1 MQHSFDPILG
11 DLLDKCEEALLNCF
25 QKLSLRFED
34 FAQEFGEYRLTASLC
49 HLYMGEMEALWKE
62 RSSSLEMIQA
72 IQRSL
77 LNYTTGVATPH
88 ENATSLVETASPS
101 ETLES
106 TDVEMKV
113 EDVNAEKKTKESI
126 AIAAETEPTSK
137 TSSCVAEGNAID
149 TPNETQ
155 IGPNENA
162 MQSVDTGA
170 KTENPPVLAAQL
182 AFGEFRREQE
192 LREAVESC
200 LAQWQCIQ
208 WPTELNSTFLI
219 PTSVALSNQSP
230 KVKSEPITLQSV
242 AVADE
247 DNTESYSVMEELKR
261 VMIDLTQDQVI
272 LVPPPVKPTT
282 LVLYHPVFINH
293 QTPKNHPECP
303 ERMERVVNILN
314 SLAEK
319 HQETIKLDRLSM
331 SPEELCPPETTL
343 LMVHSPTYLRQL
355 KERSIEAG
363 SQSASSSTAS
373 SPSSRALVFES
384 DSGIREEAPKRESRK
399 NNGRPPLV
407 GAFGAASLE
416 QNDVELDTFVSSKSW
431 DVARAAAGTVCL
443 AVDQVVRKEYHNAV
457 CLVRP
462 PGHHVGRHGRTE
474 NAPSSGFC
482 LLNNVVIG
490 ATHARLYPWVRKVAV
505 FDWDIHHGN
514 GTEELLKD
522 DPDAF
527 FASIHLYLSGKY
539 FPGTGKSCETGN
551 RVNVALENTGAG
563 SGSQAFRSALELK
576 VLPAMRAFRPDIIFI
591 SAGFDGHRDDILGGV
606 AAVNNPNVPAGYVEK
621 DFAWAT
627 LETLKLAAEVCDGRV
642 ISVLE
647 GGYDVHRET
656 NSLAKSVA
664 AHVAAISAYETAR
677 RKTGDNLIADVE
689 IKEGADDKTAAA
701 LVHASPIPMERF
713 IKKERVGLLE
723 KLLSADVTDENAI
736 IVDDEENEEEGG
748 GDGTREVHDDGDI
761 ENEEDLEEEEEDGDV
776 EMEEAESD
784 SEEPHDHV
792 EMSGQATPSAMKL
805 EDS

>member
-1 MQHSFDPILG
+1 MIWATVPAYGKPMSPFTWA
-11 DLLDKCEEALLNCF
+11 KME
-25 QKLSLRFED
+25 LR
-34 FAQEFGEYRLTASLC
+34 
-49 HLYMGEMEALWKE
+49 H
-62 RSSSLEMIQA
+62 
-72 IQRSL
+72 
-77 LNYTTGVATPH
+77 H
-88 ENATSLVETASPS
+88 ENATSLVETVSPS
-101 ETLES
+101 ETPES
-106 TDVEMKV
+106 TNVEMKV

-126 AIAAETEPTSK
+126 AITAETKHTSE

-149 TPNETQ
+149 TPNETKT
-155 IGPNENA
+155 GPNENA

-170 KTENPPVLAAQL
+170 KTDNPPILAAQVLETWKMKSAPVGSEVSVKIESQL
-182 AFGEFRREQE
+182 AFGKFRREQE

-208 WPTELNSTFLI
+208 WPTELNSTFLT

-282 LVLYHPVFINH
+282 LVMYHPVFINH
-293 QTPKNHPECP
+293 QTPKNHTECP
-303 ERMERVVNILN
+303 ERVERVVNILN
-314 SLAEK
+314 SLAKK
-319 HQETIKLDRLSM
+319 HQETVKLDRLSM

-363 SQSASSSTAS
+363 SQSASSPTAS

-399 NNGRPPLV
+399 NNGRPSLV

-416 QNDVELDTFVSSKSW
+416 QNGVELDTFVSSKSW

-443 AVDQVVRKEYHNAV
+443 AVDRVVRKEYHNAV

-462 PGHHVGRHGRTE
+462 PRHHVGRHGRTE

-527 FASIHLYLSGKY
+527 FASIHLYSSGKY

-606 AAVNNPNVPAGYVEK
+606 AADNNPNVPARYVEK

-647 GGYDVHRET
+647 GGYDVRRET

-701 LVHASPIPMERF
+701 LTHASPVTMERS

-761 ENEEDLEEEEEDGDV
+761 EDEEDLEEEEEDGDV

-792 EMSGQATPSAMKL
+792 EMSGQRALPRP
-805 EDS
+805 